1 MKTYTDQ
8 YRLVA
13 SLLRGLRPFNSD
25 EKREEEFEKLFDGVE
40 VLPRCFEAR
49 YLEHMS
55 KDEFIEASSF
65 FVSISHKKYQ
75 QLAYRGKIRPMED
88 ATRKKWVVL
97 QEYSSELGLLF
108 DASLGE
114 RNDGD

>member
-1 MKTYTDQ
+1 
-8 YRLVA
+8 
-13 SLLRGLRPFNSD
+13 
-25 EKREEEFEKLFDGVE
+25 
-40 VLPRCFEAR
+40 
-49 YLEHMS
+49 MS